1 MLHIL
6 HLIRRRHPENA
17 GAIITALTLLS
28 ASALAL
34 GIGALIL

>member
-6 HLIRRRHPENA
+6 HLIRCRHPENA
-17 GAIITALTLLS
+17 DTIITTLAIVS

-34 GIGALIL
+34 GLGVLLL